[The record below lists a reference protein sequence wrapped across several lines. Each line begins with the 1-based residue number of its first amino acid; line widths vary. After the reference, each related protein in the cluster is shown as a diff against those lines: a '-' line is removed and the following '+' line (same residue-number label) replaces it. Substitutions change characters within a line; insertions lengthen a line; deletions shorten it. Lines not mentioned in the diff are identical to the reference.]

1 MPVRVKQ
8 RASLTERPALDKEW
22 SKLVREVLAMLLA
35 WPSGVHVSIKNT
47 AAQRELRFRPSDKAD
62 LVFKTSRLL
71 MQASLADSSD
81 VDCWVPISAS
91 CGSVSVKGCICTT
104 PVATRRSQFIS
115 LGIHPIMNEFGT
127 DVLYEEINRVFSNS
141 SFGVIDGDE
150 NKRPEDSPKLEG
162 FSSKELR
169 SRKAIERWPMF
180 YLKITVPDF
189 DDVDGPDRLESQSP
203 TLSAILDLL
212 KATCYG
218 FLKKHH
224 FRPRKV
230 RLSPEDSVFST
241 SRTLSKSRKSSKKPS
256 ASSSSSSRAGS
267 ATPVSRDAFGSRAD
281 SPFHG
286 WHRVKVGTDTAL
298 GANSKTNDAQ
308 TKLRDQTPINPLI
321 GEGGK
326 LLRKPFDEPLPELE
340 ETPTSKA
347 SSTTSTMSAL
357 DGATETSATQPRKRS
372 KWLQE
377 IIDSWENPV
386 FENVQP
392 AIPSIDD
399 TNLPPAPGLSH
410 SCGRSGHANVIFDA
424 GSMSLSSR
432 ISRQAL
438 TEATVISQVDR
449 KFILVKLPLK
459 DAAPGKQSSA
469 LVMLDQHAVDERC
482 RLEDLMADYFVR
494 DESTKQVLPA
504 TEPLE
509 RPLVFEIPLQEHS
522 LLDQNR
528 DRFAAWGIV
537 YQTPTPKSLSQP
549 RKVIVTALP
558 PSIMERCRLEP
569 RLLIDLLRTEVWRSV
584 DEGVPL
590 SQPPDS
596 DRNKSWVSRFHGC
609 PRGILEMLH
618 SRACRSKHN
627 HTLLR
632 CSLLTFSF

>member
-35 WPSGVHVSIKNT
+35 WPSGVHVSLKNT
-47 AAQRELRFRPSDKAD
+47 AAQRELRFRPSDKTG

-81 VDCWVPISAS
+81 FDCWVPISAS
-91 CGSVSVKGCICTT
+91 CGSVSVKGCICTN

-141 SFGVIDGDE
+141 SFGVIDGEE

-162 FSSKELR
+162 FSGRELR

-180 YLKITVPDF
+180 FLKITVPDF
-189 DDVDGPDRLESQSP
+189 DDADGPDRLESQGH

-230 RLSPEDSVFST
+230 RLSPDESVFST
-241 SRTLSKSRKSSKKPS
+241 SRTLSRSRKSSKKQ
-256 ASSSSSSRAGS
+256 ATSSSSSSRVGS
-267 ATPVSRDAFGSRAD
+267 TTPISRSDASGPRAD

-286 WHRVKVGTDTAL
+286 WHRVKIGTRTPL
-298 GANSKTNDAQ
+298 GTNSKTNDAK
-308 TKLRDQTPINPLI
+308 TKLRDETLNRPLI
-321 GEGGK
+321 GEDGN
-326 LLRKPFDEPLPELE
+326 LLRKPFDEPSPEPE
-340 ETPTSKA
+340 EIPTSRA
-347 SSTTSTMSAL
+347 SNMTTEAGPRSSVDRDT
-357 DGATETSATQPRKRS
+357 ATAGTKPRKRS

-377 IIDSWENPV
+377 VIDSWENPV
-386 FENVQP
+386 FENVQS
-392 AIPSIDD
+392 AIPSIDNTD
-399 TNLPPAPGLSH
+399 RHGR
-410 SCGRSGHANVIFDA
+410 GRSGHADIIFDA
-424 GSMSLSSR
+424 ASMSISGR

-449 KFILVKLPLK
+449 KFILVKLPLE
-459 DAAPGKQSSA
+459 DAAPGKHKSA

-482 RLEDLMADYFVR
+482 RLEDLMADYFVQE
-494 DESTKQVLPA
+494 ESTEQVLPA

-509 RPLVFEIPLQEHS
+509 RPLVFEVPLEEHS
-522 LLDQNR
+522 LLDQHR
-528 DRFAAWGIV
+528 DRFAAWGVV
-537 YQTPTPKSLSQP
+537 YQTPVPKPPSQS
-549 RKVIVTALP
+549 RKVVVTALP

-590 SQPPDS
+590 SQPAAS
-596 DRNKSWVSRFHGC
+596 DGHKSWVSRFRGC

-618 SRACRSKHN
+618 SRACRSKHK
-627 HTLLR
+627 HYPLSYVP
-632 CSLLTFSF
+632 C